1 MTDRGPRLLKAYA
14 LLYLCFLYGPIV
26 MLPLFSLNDAV
37 AVAFPLHGFTLHWYE
52 RLFQDQS
59 LHAALRHSLQVAVV
73 ASLAATV
80 AGTLTAYALTRG
92 IGLLTRPVAG
102 LAILPLFIPGII
114 LGIALLMVVNLIGIG
129 PSLTAVTI
137 GHVAVCLPLT
147 IVIMRGRFE
156 ALSRSIDE
164 AAMDL
169 GATPWTT
176 FRRVSLPLALPGF
189 VSCLIL
195 SFTTSIDEFI
205 VSFFL
210 VGTQETLPLYIWDH
224 LRFPE
229 QLPQL
234 LGLGTLILLGSGV
247 LVLCA
252 EFLRRR
258 GAAQSA

>member
-1 MTDRGPRLLKAYA
+1 MDKQPKLLKAYA
-14 LLYLCFLYGPIV
+14 FLYLAFLYAPIL
-26 MLPLFSLNDAV
+26 MLPLFSVNNAIAV
-37 AVAFPLHGFTLHWYE
+37 SFPLHGFTLRWYG
-52 RLFQDQS
+52 RMFRDQS
-59 LHAALRHSLQVAVV
+59 LHAALFNSLQVAVI
-73 ASLAATV
+73 ASVAATS

-92 IGLLTRPVAG
+92 RGFLTRPVAG
-102 LAILPLFIPGII
+102 LAVLPLFIPGII

-129 PSLTAVTI
+129 PSLTAVTL
-137 GHVAVCLPLT
+137 GHIAVCLPLT
-147 IVIMRGRFE
+147 IVIMRGRF
-156 ALSRSIDE
+156 ASTSASVDE

-234 LGLGTLILLGSGV
+234 LGLGTMILICSGA